1 MAADTLILALL
12 GLPLLASALV
22 LVLRDM
28 PNLRDGQALLI
39 GLITAACAIELY
51 GRADGD
57 TLFILSLAEGLDIS
71 FTPEPLGKLFAL
83 VAGVLGADG
92 KGRGTA
98 FTTEAAVRSA
108 GSDSSTQSEEP
119 ELPGRKTLPRP
130 ASVGRMPTANA
141 LEC

>member
-71 FTPEPLGKLFAL
+71 FTPNHWANYLRWSPVCCGRWQRFTRSVICAARAKKPYALHVFLCHCHSCGDGYCAVGQFA
-83 VAGVLGADG
+83 D
-92 KGRGTA
+92 
-98 FTTEAAVRSA
+98 AVRI
-108 GSDSSTQSEEP
+108 
-119 ELPGRKTLPRP
+119 L
-130 ASVGRMPTANA
+130 
-141 LEC
+141 

>member
-57 TLFILSLAEGLDIS
+57 TLFILSLAEGLDIN

-83 VAGVLGADG
+83 VAGVLWPVATLYTVGYMRGAA
-92 KGRGTA
+92 KKTIRA
-98 FTTEAAVRSA
+98 SCFFM
-108 GSDSSTQSEEP
+108 P
-119 ELPGRKTLPRP
+119 LPFMRRWVLRCR
-130 ASVGRMPTANA
+130 AI
-141 LEC
+141 C